1 MSNKIFNKTIPY
13 IYALCKLH
21 KAIKIIESKTEHN
34 KLDKDYLETFY
45 RNLNFNLDKIKTII
59 SGVPFE
65 NFKQFINNKK
75 LFFLSAAVNPPKDMI
90 ESVKKERAHIKAMT
104 DVNFS
109 FSSSF
114 DYLMLNEKNPE
125 YKQIAK
131 NYANTNLEKFEIF
144 EKHYLPSFEKTPTN
158 KANNLITKK

>member
-13 IYALCKLH
+13 IYDLSKLH
-21 KAIKIIESKTEHN
+21 KAIKIVESKTEQDT
-34 KLDKDYLETFY
+34 LDKDHLETFY
-45 RNLNFNLDKIKTII
+45 RRLNSNLDKIKTII
-59 SGVPFE
+59 SGAPFE

-90 ESVKKERAHIKAMT
+90 ESVKKERANIKAMT
-104 DVNFS
+104 DVDFS

-114 DYLMLNEKNPE
+114 DYLMLDEKNPD

-144 EKHYLPSFEKTPTN
+144 EKHYLPGFETTPTN
-158 KANNLITKK
+158 NSNNLIKKK